1 MAQNIRVG
9 VVVEALIVEAVFL
22 SIAIVEDDVD
32 ATVDSVW
39 DIGILLP
46 GEWMNDFSQ
55 AYL

>member
-32 ATVDSVW
+32 ATVDSAW

-46 GEWMNDFSQ
+46 GEWMNDFSH